1 MQKKAIKGFTLEELK
16 QIICKE
22 GFPSYRTKQIF
33 HWIQQKKVNS
43 FREMKN
49 LPKDILN
56 WLDSNFLLE
65 QIKYLHRIKSQDG
78 SEKFLFQLYDNHL
91 IESVFIKGKKRN
103 TICLSSQ
110 VGCLWHCLFCASG
123 QGGFKRNLLA
133 AEIIDQILSIERITK
148 EKADNIVFMG
158 MGEPFNNYNNVIKS
172 IQIINSKDG
181 LNIGIRKITISTCG
195 IIPGIIKLSESPLQ
209 VELSVSLHSAD
220 DKTRTRLM
228 PVNLRYPLKELI
240 STCKYYTR
248 RKNRQITFEYLM
260 LDGINDSIEDANKL
274 SKMISD
280 FEAKVNLIYYNALT
294 AEKYLAPTDEKTI
307 SVFMEKLRSKHIPV
321 TIRYSRGSDIQAAC
335 GQLRSQYQNDKVV

>member
-1 MQKKAIKGFTLEELK
+1 MQKQAIKGFTLEELK

-22 GFPSYRTKQIF
+22 RLPSYRAKQIF
-33 HWIQQKKVNS
+33 HWVQQKKVTS

-49 LPKDILN
+49 LPKDILH

-65 QIKYLHRIKSQDG
+65 QMKNIDSIKSQDG

-91 IESVFIKGKKRN
+91 IESVLIRGKKRN

-110 VGCLWHCLFCASG
+110 VGCLWHCIFCASG
-123 QGGFKRNLLA
+123 QGGFKRNLLT
-133 AEIIDQILSIERITK
+133 AEMVDQVLSVERITK

-195 IIPGIIKLSESPLQ
+195 IIPGIIKLSEFPLQ

-228 PVNLRYPLKELI
+228 PVNRKYPLKELI
-240 STCKYYTR
+240 ATCKNYTR

-260 LDGINDSIEDANKL
+260 LGGINDSIEDATKL
-274 SKMISD
+274 SQMIAD
-280 FEAKVNLIYYNALT
+280 FEAKVNLIVYNALP
-294 AEKYLAPTDEKTI
+294 AEKYLAPSDEKTI
-307 SVFMEKLRSKHIPV
+307 SIFMETLRSKHIPV
-321 TIRYSRGSDIQAAC
+321 TVRYSKGREIQAAC
-335 GQLRSQYQNDKVV
+335 GQLRSQSQNS